1 MANKDSLIRKQLIVK
16 YAKTQNGYKKEGLY
30 GIILTLRGH
39 STERG
44 SIHNQRYVTY
54 LHKYILLSEN
64 MAIMRSVD
72 LCIKGSVKSRAFCW
86 AATRVRPRRLAR
98 LSDSFIQKYLH
109 ISIVLTI

>member
-64 MAIMRSVD
+64 MDIMRSVD
-72 LCIKGSVKSRAFCW
+72 LCIKGSVKSRAFLLRRHACFPSPSG
-86 AATRVRPRRLAR
+86 ASQEARSRLA
-98 LSDSFIQKYLH
+98 SDRSLKVCY
-109 ISIVLTI
+109 